1 MFTAIFL
8 FFAILH
14 IAVRMQSPNLPF
26 DYFSKPIPIL
36 LIIIYVFSKKK
47 EWGSWKTFS
56 GKILLGLVFGITGD
70 VLLMSPDLFLIGLVS
85 FLIGHI
91 FYIFAF
97 IPGVLLNYLMGAPLL
112 VLGVGMGYYL
122 SDKTGVML
130 IPVMLYLIVILA
142 MSWMALSRDKNLP
155 NYKTIVVGSLFFI
168 LSDSFLALAK
178 FTGLETG
185 FNSAI
190 IMGTYYLAQYFI
202 GYAGVKNRV

>member
-1 MFTAIFL
+1 MFTGIFL

-14 IAVRMQSPNLPF
+14 IVVRMQGSNLPI

-36 LIIIYVFSKKK
+36 MIIIYVFSKKK
-47 EWGSWKTFS
+47 EWMGWKTFS
-56 GKILLGLVFGITGD
+56 GKILLGLIFGITGD
-70 VLLMSPDLFLIGLVS
+70 VLLMSPELFLPGLVS

-97 IPGVLLNYLMGAPLL
+97 LPGVKLKFLMGAPLL
-112 VLGVGMGYYL
+112 ILGASMGYYL
-122 SDKTGVML
+122 SNKTGVML
-130 IPVMLYLIVILA
+130 IPVMLYLIVILT
-142 MSWMALSRDKNLP
+142 MSWMALCRDKNLP
-155 NYKTIVVGSLFFI
+155 NYSSIVVGSLFFI

-185 FNSAI
+185 FNTAI

-202 GYAGVKNRV
+202 GYVGVKKS